1 MFNQKFVIV
10 DGITAEAILGM
21 DFLEANRCVL
31 DLCRGELV
39 AKDVGMIPLQPHSSS
54 KQSCLKITL
63 VETIAIPAAS
73 EIEIMAWV
81 CTPSDD
87 HIWMIKR
94 KRARV
99 PIQVD
104 RAFTK

>member
-31 DLCRGELV
+31 DPCRGELI

-63 VETIAIPAAS
+63 VETIAISAAS
-73 EIEIMAWV
+73 EMEIMA
-81 CTPSDD
+81 
-87 HIWMIKR
+87 
-94 KRARV
+94 
-99 PIQVD
+99 
-104 RAFTK
+104 